1 MSVDLNHKSTTRAP
15 LIMTHFSA
23 NNFWRLLFLIG
34 LFAFVGLLP
43 ALAQVGR
50 PTGGMPMNPGAG
62 AGSPGDKVEL
72 LAPGADSLVVMN
84 VPGQTVRR
92 LFGKLKFRHKGVLMY
107 CDQAIQNATSNLL
120 EAYGNVRIVQG
131 DTITVK
137 SDTMYYY
144 GNTRL
149 ANLRGRVTMKDRKMT
164 LTTTQLDYDM
174 AMGVAH
180 YPNKGRTVDRENIL
194 TSQEGFYDTRTKQ
207 FTFRQNVRLVNPQ
220 YVLTADNLLYNSLTK
235 IADFQGP
242 TKIVNKDGILVATQ
256 GQYNTVT
263 RISNF
268 QQRATVE
275 TPKYTITGDSLYYDN
290 ATDLGIA
297 RGNVIMI
304 AKEDK
309 TIITGN
315 HSRYNGKLG
324 ISRITGNA
332 VVRNV
337 ISDRDTLFMR
347 ADTLFS
353 YDTPRMEVSRV
364 DSPRSGTAN
373 AMPSTPGKKP
383 VRKLIGNKNVV
394 VYKSDLQSRCDSLVY
409 DVADSTIYF
418 FKKPIVWSQQYQLE
432 ADSMTAKMKHNRIDR
447 MFLKTRSF
455 VIARDTLQNFNQIK
469 GRQIT
474 AYFETRIDTVRAMA
488 TTMPKKGV
496 VPKNTQIRPTSAPAL
511 STTAPVSRR
520 QRTVLDRVIVEG
532 NGQSIYFAVDDKNKL
547 VGMNRVES
555 SRMNIDF
562 DDSKVGQ
569 IRFYGQPDA
578 QFVPP
583 QEISGPKKELD
594 GFRWRTEDKPTRDA
608 VLNYKPLAKK
618 ADKTTASTK
627 PLGAKPV
634 LNGNK

>member
-1 MSVDLNHKSTTRAP
+1 
-15 LIMTHFSA
+15 
-23 NNFWRLLFLIG
+23 
-34 LFAFVGLLP
+34 
-43 ALAQVGR
+43 
-50 PTGGMPMNPGAG
+50 
-62 AGSPGDKVEL
+62 
-72 LAPGADSLVVMN
+72 
-84 VPGQTVRR
+84 
-92 LFGKLKFRHKGVLMY
+92 
-107 CDQAIQNATSNLL
+107 
-120 EAYGNVRIVQG
+120 
-131 DTITVK
+131 
-137 SDTMYYY
+137 
-144 GNTRL
+144 
-149 ANLRGRVTMKDRKMT
+149 
-164 LTTTQLDYDM
+164 
-174 AMGVAH
+174 
-180 YPNKGRTVDRENIL
+180 NIL

-207 FTFRQNVRLVNPQ
+207 FTFRQNVRLVDPQ
-220 YVLTADNLLYNSLTK
+220 YVLTADNLLYNSLMK

-242 TKIVNKDGILVATQ
+242 TKIVNKDGILLATQ

-263 RISNF
+263 RVSNF

-275 TPKYTITGDSLYYDN
+275 TPKYTITGDSLFYDN

-297 RGNVIMI
+297 RGNVVMV

-315 HSRYNGKLG
+315 HTRYNGKLG
-324 ISRITGNA
+324 ISRVTGNA

-337 ISDRDTLFMR
+337 VSDKDTLFMR

-353 YDTPRMEVSRV
+353 YDTPR
-364 DSPRSGTAN
+364 SGTA
-373 AMPSTPGKKP
+373 PVSSTAPGTSMPGKKP

-474 AYFETRIDTVRAMA
+474 ALFKTRIDTVRAVSS
-488 TTMPKKGV
+488 TMPKTNSGV
-496 VPKNTQIRPTSAPAL
+496 KNPQPRPTSAPPL
-511 STTAPVSRR
+511 STTVAVVRR
-520 QRTVLDRVIVEG
+520 ENTVLDRVIVEG

-562 DDSKVGQ
+562 EDSKVGQ

-594 GFRWRTEDKPTRDA
+594 GFRWRTEEKPTKDA
-608 VLNYKPLAKK
+608 VLNYKPLVKK
-618 ADKTTASTK
+618 TEKNTASAK
-627 PLGAKPV
+627 PLPVSAV
-634 LNGNK
+634 LNGKK

>member
-1 MSVDLNHKSTTRAP
+1 
-15 LIMTHFSA
+15 MTHFPA
-23 NNFWRLLFLIG
+23 NSFHRLLFLIG
-34 LFAFVGLLP
+34 LLAFIGSAP
-43 ALAQVGR
+43 ALAQIGR
-50 PTGGMPMNPGAG
+50 PSGPPVNAG
-62 AGSPGDKVEL
+62 AGGPTDKVEL
-72 LAPGADSLVVMN
+72 LPPGADSLVV
-84 VPGQTVRR
+84 VQDPTQIIRR
-92 LFGKLKFRHKGVLMY
+92 LFGHLKFRHKGVLMY
-107 CDQAIQNATSNLL
+107 CDRAIQNATTNVL

-131 DTITVK
+131 DTITVR

-144 GNTRL
+144 GNSRL
-149 ANLRGRVTMKDRKMT
+149 ANLQGRVTMKDRKMT
-164 LTTTQLDYDM
+164 LTTGHLDYDM

-180 YPNKGRTVDRENIL
+180 YPNKGRIVDRENIL

-242 TKIVNKDGILVATQ
+242 TKIVNKDGTLVARQ

-263 RISNF
+263 RVSNF

-275 TPKYTITGDSLYYDN
+275 TPKYTITGDSLFYDN

-297 RGNVIMI
+297 KGNVIMV

-337 ISDRDTLFMR
+337 VSERDTLFMR

-353 YDTPRMEVSRV
+353 YDTPRKNPGDSAKVVS
-364 DSPRSGTAN
+364 TAP
-373 AMPSTPGKKP
+373 ADQPGASTAPADQPGKKP
-383 VRKLIGNKNVV
+383 VRKLVGNRNVV

-432 ADSMTAKMKHNRIDR
+432 ADSMTAKMKHNHIDR

-455 VIARDTLQNFNQIK
+455 VIARDTIQNFNQIK

-474 AYFETRIDTVRAMA
+474 AFFKTRIDTVWALSS
-488 TTMPKKGV
+488 TI
-496 VPKNTQIRPTSAPAL
+496 PKNRSGVKNQQIRPTAATVV
-511 STTAPVSRR
+511 STTAPFTRR
-520 QRTVLDRVIVEG
+520 ENTVLDRVIVEG

-562 DDSKVGQ
+562 EDSKVGQ

-594 GFRWRTEDKPTRDA
+594 GFRWRTEEKPTKDA
-608 VLNYKPLAKK
+608 VLNYKPLVKK
-618 ADKTTASTK
+618 TEKTTALVK
-627 PLGAKPV
+627 PLPTGAV
-634 LNGNK
+634 LNGKK

>member
-1 MSVDLNHKSTTRAP
+1 MP
-15 LIMTHFSA
+15 HFPA
-23 NNFWRLLFLIG
+23 NTLLRLLFLIG
-34 LFAFVGLLP
+34 LFALVGLLP
-43 ALAQVGR
+43 ASAQVGR

-62 AGSPGDKVEL
+62 GPGDQVEIL
-72 LAPGADSLVVMN
+72 PPGADSLVVMN
-84 VPGQTVRR
+84 VPGQAVRQ
-92 LFGKLKFRHKGVLMY
+92 LFGKNLKFRHKGVLMFCNY
-107 CDQAIQNATSNLL
+107 AVQNATTNVL

-144 GNTRL
+144 GNTRQ

-164 LTTTQLDYDM
+164 LTTNHLDYDM

-180 YPNKGRTVDRENIL
+180 YPNKGRTVDRENTL

-242 TKIVNKDGILVATQ
+242 TKIVNKDGTLVATQ

-263 RISNF
+263 RVSNF

-290 ATDLGIA
+290 NTDLGIA
-297 RGNVIMI
+297 RGNVVMV

-309 TIITGN
+309 TVITGN
-315 HSRYNGKLG
+315 HTRYNGKLG
-324 ISRITGNA
+324 ISRVTGNA

-337 ISDRDTLFMR
+337 VADKDTLFMR

-353 YDTPRMEVSRV
+353 YDTPR
-364 DSPRSGTAN
+364 SGTATI
-373 AMPSTPGKKP
+373 ASSSTLGGKKP
-383 VRKLIGNKNVV
+383 VRKLVGNKNVV

-474 AYFETRIDTVRAMA
+474 AYFKTRIDTVRAMS
-488 TTMPKKGV
+488 TTMPKNNSGV
-496 VPKNTQIRPTSAPAL
+496 KNPQSRPTS
-511 STTAPVSRR
+511 TTPYPVSAKAISTSAPIVRR
-520 QRTVLDRVIVEG
+520 ENTVLDRVIVEG

-562 DDSKVGQ
+562 EDSKVGQ

-594 GFRWRTEDKPTRDA
+594 GFRWRTEEKPTKDA
-608 VLNYKPLAKK
+608 VLNYKPLVKRIEK
-618 ADKTTASTK
+618 NTASAK
-627 PLGAKPV
+627 PLPDARV
-634 LNGNK
+634 LNDKK

>member
-1 MSVDLNHKSTTRAP
+1 MPYFPAISVH
-15 LIMTHFSA
+15 
-23 NNFWRLLFLIG
+23 RLLFL
-34 LFAFVGLLP
+34 FGLL
-43 ALAQVGR
+43 ALISSVPVLGQVGR
-50 PTGGMPMNPGAG
+50 PTGPPMNSGAG
-62 AGSPGDKVEL
+62 GPTEKVEL
-72 LAPGADSLVVMN
+72 LPPGADSLVV
-84 VPGQTVRR
+84 VQDPTQVIRR
-92 LFGKLKFRHKGVLMY
+92 LFGHLKFRHKGVLMY
-107 CDQAIQNATSNLL
+107 CDRAIQNATTNVL

-131 DTITVK
+131 DTISVR

-164 LTTTQLDYDM
+164 LTTRQLDYDM

-180 YPNKGRTVDRENIL
+180 YPNKGRIVDRENIL

-242 TKIVNKDGILVATQ
+242 TKIVNKDGTLVASQ

-263 RISNF
+263 RVSNF

-275 TPKYTITGDSLYYDN
+275 TPKYTITGDSLFYDN

-297 RGNVIMI
+297 KGNVIMV

-324 ISRITGNA
+324 ISRVTGNA

-337 ISDRDTLFMR
+337 VSERDTLFMR

-353 YDTPRMEVSRV
+353 YDTPRK
-364 DSPRSGTAN
+364 SPGDTAK
-373 AMPSTPGKKP
+373 ATTTTPGKKP
-383 VRKLIGNKNVV
+383 VRKLVGNRNVV

-455 VIARDTLQNFNQIK
+455 VIARDTIQNFNQIK

-474 AYFETRIDTVRAMA
+474 AYFKTRIDTIWASSS
-488 TTMPKKGV
+488 TI
-496 VPKNTQIRPTSAPAL
+496 PKNSSGVKNPQVRPTKTSIV
-511 STTAPVSRR
+511 STTAPFSRR
-520 QRTVLDRVIVEG
+520 ANTVLDRVIVEG

-562 DDSKVGQ
+562 EDSKVGQ

-594 GFRWRTEDKPTRDA
+594 GFRWRTEEKPTKDA
-608 VLNYKPLAKK
+608 VLNYKPLVKK
-618 ADKTTASTK
+618 TEKTTASVK
-627 PLGAKPV
+627 PLPVEAV
-634 LNGNK
+634 LNGKK

>member
-1 MSVDLNHKSTTRAP
+1 MTIGNFFFPQQFTNRILFSILLVLISLP
-15 LIMTHFSA
+15 L
-23 NNFWRLLFLIG
+23 
-34 LFAFVGLLP
+34 VQ
-43 ALAQVGR
+43 AQIGR
-50 PTGGMPMNPGAG
+50 PTGSMPVNPGSGGPAE
-62 AGSPGDKVEL
+62 KVEL

-84 VPGQTVRR
+84 VPGQIVRR

-131 DTITVK
+131 DTITVR

-144 GNTRL
+144 GNSRL

-174 AMGVAH
+174 NMGVAH
-180 YPNKGRTVDRENIL
+180 YPNKGRIVDRENIL

-242 TKIVNKDGILVATQ
+242 TKIVNKEGTLVATQ

-263 RISNF
+263 RVSNF

-275 TPKYTITGDSLYYDN
+275 TPKYTLTGDSLFYDN

-297 RGNVIMI
+297 KGNVVMV

-315 HSRYNGKLG
+315 HTRYNGKLG
-324 ISRITGNA
+324 ISRVTGNA

-337 ISDRDTLFMR
+337 VSDKDTLFMR

-353 YDTPRMEVSRV
+353 YDTPR
-364 DSPRSGTAN
+364 SGTTN
-373 AMPSTPGKKP
+373 AASTTLTPGKKP

-447 MFLKTRSF
+447 MFLRSRSF

-474 AYFETRIDTVRAMA
+474 AYFKTRIDTVQALPA
-488 TTMPKKGV
+488 TLPKKSAGA
-496 VPKNTQIRPTSAPAL
+496 KNPQMRPTSP
-511 STTAPVSRR
+511 PIVRR
-520 QRTVLDRVIVEG
+520 ENTVLDRVIVEG
-532 NGQSIYFAVDDKNKL
+532 NGQSIYFAVDEKNKL

-562 DDSKVGQ
+562 EDSKVGQ

-583 QEISGPKKELD
+583 QEISGPKKELE
-594 GFRWRTEDKPTRDA
+594 GFRWRTEEKPTKEA
-608 VLNYKPLAKK
+608 VLHYKPLVKK
-618 ADKTTASTK
+618 TEKNTALAK
-627 PLGAKPV
+627 PLPTGGV
-634 LNGNK
+634 LNGKK

>member
-1 MSVDLNHKSTTRAP
+1 
-15 LIMTHFSA
+15 
-23 NNFWRLLFLIG
+23 
-34 LFAFVGLLP
+34 
-43 ALAQVGR
+43 
-50 PTGGMPMNPGAG
+50 MNPGAG
-62 AGSPGDKVEL
+62 AGGPSEKVEL

-84 VPGQTVRR
+84 VPGQVVRR
-92 LFGKLKFRHKGVLMY
+92 LFGNLKFRHKGVLMY
-107 CDQAIQNATSNLL
+107 CDQAIQNATSNVL

-131 DTITVK
+131 DTITVR

-144 GNTRL
+144 GQTRQ

-164 LTTTQLDYDM
+164 LTTTHLDYDM

-180 YPNKGRTVDRENIL
+180 YPNKGRIVDRENIL

-242 TKIVNKDGILVATQ
+242 TKIVNKDGTLVATQ

-263 RISNF
+263 RVSNF

-275 TPKYTITGDSLYYDN
+275 TPKYTITGDSLFYDN

-297 RGNVIMI
+297 RGNVIMV

-315 HSRYNGKLG
+315 HTRYNGKLG
-324 ISRITGNA
+324 ISRVTGNA

-337 ISDRDTLFMR
+337 VSDKDTLFMR

-353 YDTPRMEVSRV
+353 YDTPR
-364 DSPRSGTAN
+364 SGTATV
-373 AMPSTPGKKP
+373 AATASGKKP

-474 AYFETRIDTVRAMA
+474 AFFKTRIDTLRAVS
-488 TTMPKKGV
+488 TTMPKKNSGAKI
-496 VPKNTQIRPTSAPAL
+496 PQTRPTSTPPYPVSATAL
-511 STTAPVSRR
+511 STTGTVARR
-520 QRTVLDRVIVEG
+520 ENTVLDRVIVEG

-562 DDSKVGQ
+562 EDSKVGQ

-594 GFRWRTEDKPTRDA
+594 GFRWRTEEKPTKDA
-608 VLNYKPLAKK
+608 VLNYKPFVKK
-618 ADKTTASTK
+618 TEKNTASAK
-627 PLGAKPV
+627 PLPVSAV
-634 LNGNK
+634 LNGKK